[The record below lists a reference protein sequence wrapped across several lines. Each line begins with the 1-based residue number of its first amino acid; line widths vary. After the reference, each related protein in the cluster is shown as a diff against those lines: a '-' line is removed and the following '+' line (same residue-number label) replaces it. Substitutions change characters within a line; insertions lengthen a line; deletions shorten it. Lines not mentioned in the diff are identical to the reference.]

1 MRREQRK
8 LVESGSNGSSTNL
21 KTPERN
27 DNNLIRSATD
37 KSWASSNMMTI
48 RLQKAFYLMP
58 LLIVVGLFARLPASF
73 AGAAEATS
81 KPVLLKGVAV
91 PDRFLAKSQYGLFGG
106 DIRIGMGTFPSTSRS
121 FAAARSFSSPL
132 RMRIRRRLLR

>member
-37 KSWASSNMMTI
+37 ESWASSNMMTI

-58 LLIVVGLFARLPASF
+58 LLIVVGLFARSPASF

-91 PDRFLAKSQYGLFGG
+91 PDRFLAKS
-106 DIRIGMGTFPSTSRS
+106 
-121 FAAARSFSSPL
+121 
-132 RMRIRRRLLR
+132 